1 MKTYRCLAL
10 VALVAVVTSL
20 LAGCGGGGG
29 GGGGSNPVAATDTT
43 GTTGTTGT
51 TTAADLAAVTPFTK
65 QVDQFVVSYQN
76 YQPLLGATSDSPFAA
91 NVKASIARG
100 IRSWTWDATN
110 TGYYWNYYIPGYL
123 EACSII
129 VFTFYDDSY
138 NHYPYLDSSPLVSKF
153 GACSMINYYE
163 GSSLVSLTENYIFE
177 GIKNPSQITV
187 TGYAE
192 GNANNARVVR
202 LDLNQV
208 VVNSSKQYP
217 LSGTLQLN
225 VSGQGTASITFNGTN
240 IVTLSALMT
249 NGETK
254 SVKYDLATAK
264 ALASRRPF
272 EK

>member
-10 VALVAVVTSL
+10 VALIVGVTSL

-29 GGGGSNPVAATDTT
+29 GGGANPVAATDTT

-51 TTAADLAAVTPFTK
+51 TTAADLAAVSSFTK

-76 YQPLLGATSDSPFAA
+76 YKPYFGATDASAFAA
-91 NVKASIARG
+91 NIKGSVAG
-100 IRSWTWDATN
+100 GVRSWTWEPN
-110 TGYYWNYYIPGYL
+110 YGYYWFYYIPGYMDAGSSL
-123 EACSII
+123 LL
-129 VFTFYDDSY
+129 VFYDDAY
-138 NHYPYLDSSPLVSKF
+138 NHYPYLSSSPLITKL
-153 GACSMINYYE
+153 GAGSIIKYYE
-163 GSSLVSLTENYIFE
+163 GSSLVSLSESYIFD
-177 GIKNPSQITV
+177 GIKNPSLVSV
-187 TGYAE
+187 TGSAE
-192 GNANNARVVR
+192 GSVNNVRIVR

-208 VVNSSKQYP
+208 VVNTNNPYP
-217 LSGTLQLN
+217 VSGTLQMN

-254 SVKYDLATAK
+254 SVKYDLANAK